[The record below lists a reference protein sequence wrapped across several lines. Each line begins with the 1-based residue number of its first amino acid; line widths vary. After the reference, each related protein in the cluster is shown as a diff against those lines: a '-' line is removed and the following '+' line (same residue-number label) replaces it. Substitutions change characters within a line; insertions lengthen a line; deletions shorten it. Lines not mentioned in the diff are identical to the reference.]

1 MKNPDPPVER
11 EPRALRVPGVGWGVK
26 RIWALLLAAALQRVP
41 FALIAPDSLVG
52 LKKALLISSYLLL
65 VWALL
70 SNLHLHSIRL
80 VLMGVLFNFSAIL
93 ANGGLMPVSPEAR
106 HLAGMTDLGSAWL
119 GHVTPQGTGILLT
132 VSQTRLWAFTDII
145 PWDFVGGVFSVGDVV
160 LGFGLVWLL
169 VELLWHYFGRRPP
182 RVADG
187 GAKQETQHRET

>member
-106 HLAGMTDLGSAWL
+106 HLAGMTDLGGAWL
-119 GHVTPQGTGILLT
+119 GHVTPQGTGVLLT

-145 PWDFVGGVFSVGDVV
+145 PWDGVGGVFSVGDIL

-169 VELLWHYFGRRPP
+169 VELLWHYFGRRPHHP
-182 RVADG
+182 ADG
-187 GAKQETQHRET
+187 GVRQS